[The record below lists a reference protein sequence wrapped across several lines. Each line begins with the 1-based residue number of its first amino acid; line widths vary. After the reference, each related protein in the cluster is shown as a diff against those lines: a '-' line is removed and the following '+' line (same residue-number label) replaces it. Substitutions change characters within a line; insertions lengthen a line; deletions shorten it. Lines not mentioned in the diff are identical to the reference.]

1 MKINSIDVRNFR
13 CIDQQQLTFDSLNII
28 VGNNGQGKTSLLES
42 IYLLAFTKSHKTNTE
57 KEVIQSGSDFCKVD
71 AKLIIQDINYSFGIA
86 MTKTK
91 KKVVINNDEQKKL
104 SEYIG
109 HINVVMF
116 SPDDLRIIKG
126 EPSVKRKFIDVELGQ
141 TSSIYIKDLLIYR
154 NILKQRNEL
163 LKELE
168 TDSDLTYLDVLTDQ
182 LLEYA
187 DRIIEARK
195 EFIDSLNKHINKIH
209 SSLTNE
215 KESLKVVYKSK
226 HKESLAKE
234 MKEKYTYDIV
244 TGSTSLGPHRD
255 DLVILVNEEDVS
267 VFGSQGQQRTAVLS
281 LKLGLIHFIYDML
294 GVYPILLLD
303 DVFSE
308 LDRDRLNSL
317 VGYIKP
323 EIQTFITTTDIN
335 LIRDELIDNA
345 RLFYVTAGNFKRSDL
360 DERI

>member
-1 MKINSIDVRNFR
+1 MKLNSISVKNFR
-13 CIDQQQLTFDSLNII
+13 CIDTQELSFNNLNII

-42 IYLLAFTKSHKTNTE
+42 IYLLAFTKSHKTSSE

-71 AKLIIQDINYSFGIA
+71 AKLTIQDMNYSFGIS
-86 MTKTK
+86 MTKNK
-91 KKVVINNDEQKKL
+91 KKVIINNDEQKKL

-116 SPDDLRIIKG
+116 SPDDLKIIKG
-126 EPSVKRKFIDVELGQ
+126 EPSIKRKFIDVELGQ
-141 TSSIYIKDLLIYR
+141 TSSIYIKDLLVYR
-154 NILKQRNEL
+154 NIVKQRNEL
-163 LKELE
+163 LKDLE
-168 TDSDLTYLDVLTDQ
+168 IDSDKTYLDVLTDQ

-195 EFIDSLNKHINKIH
+195 EFIDSLNKHINIIH
-209 SSLTNE
+209 QDLSNG
-215 KESLKVVYKSK
+215 KETLKVVYKPK
-226 HKESLAKE
+226 HKKSLKEE
-234 MKEKYTYDIV
+234 MKSKYTHDIV
-244 TGSTSLGPHRD
+244 TGTTSLGPHRD
-255 DLVILVNEEDVS
+255 DLMILVNDEDVS

-281 LKLGLIHFIYDML
+281 LKLGLIHFIHDML
-294 GVYPILLLD
+294 GVHPILLLD

-323 EIQTFITTTDIN
+323 EIQTFITSTDIN
-335 LIRDELIDNA
+335 LIKTELIKCA
-345 RLFYVTAGNFKRSDL
+345 RIFHVETGKFKRSDL

>member
-1 MKINSIDVRNFR
+1 M
-13 CIDQQQLTFDSLNII
+13 NII
-28 VGNNGQGKTSLLES
+28 IGNNGQGKTSLLES

-57 KEVIQSGSDFCKVD
+57 KEVIQSGSDFCKVE
-71 AKLIIQDINYSFGIA
+71 ARLTIQEMNSTFGIS

-109 HINVVMF
+109 RINVVMF
-116 SPDDLRIIKG
+116 SPDDLKIIKG
-126 EPSVKRKFIDVELGQ
+126 EPSIKRKFIDVELGQ
-141 TSSIYIKDLLIYR
+141 TSSIYIKDLLVYK

-163 LKELE
+163 LKNLE
-168 TDSDLTYLDVLTDQ
+168 IDSDKTYLDVLTDQ

-187 DRIIEARK
+187 DRIIQARK
-195 EFIDSLNKHINKIH
+195 VFIDSLNKHINNIH
-209 SSLTNE
+209 AELTNN
-215 KESLKVVYKSK
+215 KETIKVVYKTK
-226 HKESLAKE
+226 HKQLLSAE
-234 MKEKYTYDIV
+234 MKNKYTHDIV

-255 DLVILVNEEDVS
+255 DLVILVNDQDVS

-281 LKLGLIHFIYDML
+281 LKLGLIHFIKDIL

-308 LDRDRLNSL
+308 LDQKRLNSL
-317 VGYIKP
+317 VGYLDRD
-323 EIQTFITTTDIN
+323 IQTFITSTDIN
-335 LIRDELIDNA
+335 LIKDELIENA
-345 RLFYVTAGNFKRSDL
+345 RVFHVENGEFKRSDL